1 MGAGS
6 ISSWCNDYA
15 NEFRYEVL
23 NVW

>member
-6 ISSWCNDYA
+6 ISLWCNDYA